1 MSLVVKGRGDP
12 NMITPNPVL
21 DALLSHSLLVYGDV
35 VVVGVVITDPQP
47 ISVNNLYSTFR
58 GKKHLTKAGE
68 AYRDALAS
76 AVARST
82 HDWKSAHRL
91 VYQEGG
97 GATLLL
103 ALYFEKLKNEAWK
116 PNRKTEKGGLSQPH
130 KKQDSSNYMKIIE
143 DGVAR
148 GCGIDDCNNIN
159 HLIHKGEDPARPRT
173 ELIYIVHP

>member
-1 MSLVVKGRGDP
+1 VSLHVKGDLSI
-12 NMITPNPVL
+12 ITPNPVL
-21 DALLSHSLLVYGDV
+21 DALLTHFMLVYGNAV
-35 VVVGVVITDPQP
+35 FVGAVIEDPQP
-47 ISVNNLYSTFR
+47 VSINLLYSTFH
-58 GKKHLTKAGE
+58 GKKALTNAGR

-82 HDWKSAHRL
+82 HDWKTAHRL

-103 ALYFEKLKNEAWK
+103 ALYFEQMKNKSWK
-116 PNRKTEKGGLSQPH
+116 PNGKTEKGEPTQPH
-130 KKQDSSNYMKIIE
+130 KKQDSSNYIKIAE
-143 DGVAR
+143 DAVAR

-159 HLIHKGEDPARPRT
+159 HLIHKGEDPKRPRT